1 MTLIAASLYLFST
14 IEVGTTFAG
23 LLPSFLLLGAGI
35 GLTMSPMS
43 TAAMNSVVTAKA
55 GVASGILS
63 MFRMIGGTFGVALL
77 GALFQDQARA
87 RLNETISD
95 TALTP
100 DQRGDLAR
108 SLAGGV
114 PDVQGLTPDQMAR
127 LTAASHDAFVYGLT
141 HAMVLSVVVAVIG
154 VIVAFLLIHLVP
166 GDPVDSLLTVGS
178 PPEQRQILTE
188 RYGLDKPLVVQYGIW
203 IWGVLQ
209 GDLGTAIIMR
219 RPVADLMAD
228 ALPHSIALGASAFIF
243 YTIVGVTLGV
253 TAALFRDRWP
263 DRVIMTGVLFGST
276 LPSFWLGLLLMLVF
290 SVWLGWLPATGYTP
304 LSDVGFLGWA
314 KHLILP
320 ISTLVLGL
328 IAHVSRL
335 TRSSMLEAI
344 ESKYVL
350 AARAKGLPERIV
362 LRRHAL
368 PNALLPTIT
377 ILAVDVGIL
386 IGGIV
391 VVESVFAFPGLGRM
405 LIYAIDHQDIPLMMG
420 GMIVITAIYALAN
433 LAADILYAVLNP
445 RIRVSGTAA

>member
-1 MTLIAASLYLFST
+1 MTVMVFAIVHILPGSVAHMILGEYATNAAIAEMEERLGLNLPLYEQYWRWFS
-14 IEVGTTFAG
+14 G
-23 LLPSFLLLGAGI
+23 LMRGDFGQS
-35 GLTMSPMS
+35 LTMERPVGPVILEALGRS
-43 TAAMNSVVTAKA
+43 AIL
-55 GVASGILS
+55 AS
-63 MFRMIGGTFGVALL
+63 
-77 GALFQDQARA
+77 
-87 RLNETISD
+87 ISI
-95 TALTP
+95 
-100 DQRGDLAR
+100 
-108 SLAGGV
+108 
-114 PDVQGLTPDQMAR
+114 
-127 LTAASHDAFVYGLT
+127 
-141 HAMVLSVVVAVIG
+141 VLV
-154 VIVAFLLIHLVP
+154 
-166 GDPVDSLLTVGS
+166 
-178 PPEQRQILTE
+178 
-188 RYGLDKPLVVQYGIW
+188 
-203 IWGVLQ
+203 
-209 GDLGTAIIMR
+209 AIIG
-219 RPVADLMAD
+219 
-228 ALPHSIALGASAFIF
+228 IALGIHSATHVNSWSDRGLTLMQYFFIAVPEF
-243 YTIVGVTLGV
+243 FWCIL
-253 TAALFRDRWP
+253 
-263 DRVIMTGVLFGST
+263 VIIF
-276 LPSFWLGLLLMLVF
+276 FA
-290 SVWLGWLPATGYTP
+290 VWLGWLPATGYTP
-304 LSDVGFLGWA
+304 LADGGFLGWA

-445 RIRVSGTAA
+445 RIRVTGTAG